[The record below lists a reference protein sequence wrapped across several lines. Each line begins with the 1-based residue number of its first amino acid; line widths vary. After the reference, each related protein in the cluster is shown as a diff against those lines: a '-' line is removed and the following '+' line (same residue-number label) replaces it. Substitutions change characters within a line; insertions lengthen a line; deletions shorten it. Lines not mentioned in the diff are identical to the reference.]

1 MAETTEVDFLA
12 DWHGA
17 ESPAARRHAPTKEA
31 TTPAGYSPS
40 SFFRSPYSSSSK
52 KETEKGHTT
61 PVRTRKRS
69 WMDDKQQHASAYVL
83 SPFSDWKIDDHE
95 KGQFRFLMSP
105 IKTTEQDHQSF
116 FSFAH
121 SLPPIVDVST
131 LDEAASPALST
142 RLAPLTP
149 VLMGSL
155 TKLMPPFRQDM
166 TPDTDTECPRV
177 AQRLDFD
184 CSPSSAFATS
194 FPNFQAST
202 SATPGRLHR
211 AESTPGSATVI
222 QLSSTLSTQQSL
234 KSINDSLRKENKA
247 ATKNAKAVRALSET
261 SLSLGHSMRL
271 AGPTPPTTAP
281 RKLKVVSRDIESVT
295 KRLDM
300 SDDVDDVKGEEPVV
314 ATVAKKLRLSAPT
327 VRIKHEVPVPVVPP
341 PTLAVTPKKRNPCN
355 CKKSKCLKLYC
366 ECFASGGF
374 CDESCKCVG
383 CANTPAS
390 EPLRTEAITLTLE
403 RNPNAFRPKI
413 KKEETTPI
421 HHNGCHCKKS
431 FCQKKYCE
439 CFQAG
444 VPCGDNCKC
453 IDCKN
458 QPGGCAQHTAGRSAA
473 KHKAVPALLRHVT
486 APKPGTNMVRTTSA
500 VTPVK
505 TRTPL
510 VVKRATSLDLK
521 TPKDL
526 AFSASILRE
535 KSGTPLKARREAKLV
550 VYPLFGEDKPPVR
563 RDVALRIL
571 DCLTPADLYN
581 ASIVNR
587 LWNGMAMSQE
597 VWDYTQLEPDPSR

>member
-1 MAETTEVDFLA
+1 MAETTEVDLLA

-17 ESPAARRHAPTKEA
+17 ESPAARRHAHSKEA

-40 SFFRSPYSSSSK
+40 SFFRSPYSCKK
-52 KETEKGHTT
+52 KEAEKSHTT

-69 WMDDKQQHASAYVL
+69 WMDDKHQQPHDGRASAYML

-105 IKTTEQDHQSF
+105 IKTTAEQDHQSF

-149 VLMGSL
+149 VLLGSL
-155 TKLMPPFRQDM
+155 TKIMPPFRQDM
-166 TPDTDTECPRV
+166 TPDTDTECPRIV

-211 AESTPGSATVI
+211 AESAPGSATVI

-234 KSINDSLRKENKA
+234 KSINDSLRKT
-247 ATKNAKAVRALSET
+247 TKNAKAVRALSENN
-261 SLSLGHSMRL
+261 LSHNMRL
-271 AGPTPPTTAP
+271 ALPTPPTTAP
-281 RKLKVVSRDIESVT
+281 RKPKVLLRDIDSVT

-300 SDDVDDVKGEEPVV
+300 NDVDDVKVEEPVV

-327 VRIKHEVPVPVVPP
+327 VRIKHEVPAPP
-341 PTLAVTPKKRNPCN
+341 PPPKKRNPCN

-383 CANTPAS
+383 CANTPSS
-390 EPLRTEAITLTLE
+390 EPLRTDAINATLE
-403 RNPNAFRPKI
+403 RNPNAFQPKI
-413 KKEETTPI
+413 KKEVAATPT

-458 QPGGCAQHTAGRSAA
+458 QPGGCAQQ
-473 KHKAVPALLRHVT
+473 LLDRRRRPSTRHRRRWCVT
-486 APKPGTNMVRTTSA
+486 
-500 VTPVK
+500 
-505 TRTPL
+505 
-510 VVKRATSLDLK
+510 
-521 TPKDL
+521 
-526 AFSASILRE
+526 
-535 KSGTPLKARREAKLV
+535 
-550 VYPLFGEDKPPVR
+550 
-563 RDVALRIL
+563 
-571 DCLTPADLYN
+571 
-581 ASIVNR
+581 
-587 LWNGMAMSQE
+587 
-597 VWDYTQLEPDPSR
+597 